1 LRDPFK
7 AISYLVAPLAG
18 AGYRVIKSDIRNLTI
33 DVAVGGVIES
43 NTVAGRSSS
52 GAIKS
57 GENFDWA
64 ISPTSKF
71 TQQLT
76 GLWKTNDFA
85 DALYHFDAGVAATV
99 ATRMELKVAYAYDYK
114 NRPVPTNLKKGD
126 SALFAALL
134 FKY

>member
-1 LRDPFK
+1 M
-7 AISYLVAPLAG
+7 
-18 AGYRVIKSDIRNLTI
+18 
-33 DVAVGGVIES
+33 IES

-52 GAIKS
+52 GVIKS

-99 ATRMELKVAYAYDYK
+99 ATRMELKVAYAYDYE